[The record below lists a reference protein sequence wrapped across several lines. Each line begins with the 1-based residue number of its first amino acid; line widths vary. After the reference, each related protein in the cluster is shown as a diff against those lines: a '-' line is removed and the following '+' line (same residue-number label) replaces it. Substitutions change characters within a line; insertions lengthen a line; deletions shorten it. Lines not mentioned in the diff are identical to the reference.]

1 MKFAL
6 LALILFVGCTEKP
19 NPEVTTPAAAET
31 ESVEAEAP
39 VSCACQKIF
48 MPVCGSDGS
57 TYGNS
62 CEAECHKV
70 TWTEGSCPQ

>member
-1 MKFAL
+1 MKL
-6 LALILFVGCTEKP
+6 VILILVLLVGCTEKQKA
-19 NPEVTTPAAAET
+19 EVATPAAVET

-57 TYGNS
+57 TYGNA

-70 TWTEGSCPQ
+70 TWTEGSCSN